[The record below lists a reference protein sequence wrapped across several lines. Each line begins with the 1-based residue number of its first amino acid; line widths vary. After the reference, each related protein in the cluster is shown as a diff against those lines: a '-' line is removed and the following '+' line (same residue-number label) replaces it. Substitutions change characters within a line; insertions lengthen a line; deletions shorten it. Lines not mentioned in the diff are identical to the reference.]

1 MSGSCPVGATVCRD
15 AHAEVDRLRAGIKAL
30 ILEYEDPEDDGMR
43 EPEYYWGLAVASD
56 DLTTLLNPNEG
67 EAP

>member
-1 MSGSCPVGATVCRD
+1 M
-15 AHAEVDRLRAGIKAL
+15 
-30 ILEYEDPEDDGMR
+30 M
-43 EPEYYWGLAVASD
+43 EPDYYWGLAIASD